1 MDTQQTPDGIAVSWA
16 FLHTGGSELQ
26 LVEIFLRE
34 DRDGATLELVP
45 GGNLSRPLSTS
56 FMIDGS
62 NLQAG
67 VSYEIAVRATNDLGV
82 SEAIVS
88 EIQESGIGM
97 FNRSQGLMPLPL
109 TMVLAHAIPNQFTH
123 LTDLTSHSITLLMM
137 IESSLYP
144 LLVLPF
150 CVLFLSPSFCSFPCF
165 LIPCRSTSSPTDPHA
180 LLLHLYLHHTHPLH
194 IRQWPN

>member
-1 MDTQQTPDGIAVSWA
+1 MDTQQTPDGIEVSWA

-97 FNRSQGLMPLPL
+97 FNRSQRLMPLPL

-123 LTDLTSHSITLLMM
+123 LTDLTSHSNAFDDDREFPI
-137 IESSLYP
+137 SLIRP
-144 LLVLPF
+144 PVLCF
-150 CVLFLSPSFCSFPCF
+150 VLSPSFLPS
-165 LIPCRSTSSPTDPHA
+165 LVS
-180 LLLHLYLHHTHPLH
+180 
-194 IRQWPN
+194 